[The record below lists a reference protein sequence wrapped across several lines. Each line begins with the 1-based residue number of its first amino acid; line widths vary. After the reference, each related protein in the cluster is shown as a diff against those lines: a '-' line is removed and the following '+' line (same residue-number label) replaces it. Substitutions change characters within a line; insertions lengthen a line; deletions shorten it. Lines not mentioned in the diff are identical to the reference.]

1 MQDQK
6 VYPWCIIIFL
16 TSIHFVC
23 QSSIDTTISDAT
35 HNFKL
40 NSLHGDSFNDE
51 GVEDGSIL
59 NTSDDENEEWES
71 DEGED
76 LARIVDREIRVMSEL
91 DHPHIVHLV
100 EVFEDKEVA
109 CFVMELAKGGEM
121 FDRLAEKVTFDEI
134 YTADHIVQLLS
145 GKPAFYI

>member
-1 MQDQK
+1 M
-6 VYPWCIIIFL
+6 
-16 TSIHFVC
+16 
-23 QSSIDTTISDAT
+23 
-35 HNFKL
+35 
-40 NSLHGDSFNDE
+40 
-51 GVEDGSIL
+51 